1 MLRVTTSTPTRFRRT
16 RPMRRRGAAWLAV
29 WLVGASCAPVVVSM
43 GGCGTGDPAASEIA
57 ADTAKAP
64 PPAPPP
70 QPAPAE
76 KNDFSGSKS
85 VLGKAMEQAHKLED
99 KVEAYNKKIE
109 DAAEGKHE

>member
-1 MLRVTTSTPTRFRRT
+1 
-16 RPMRRRGAAWLAV
+16 
-29 WLVGASCAPVVVSM
+29 M

-57 ADTAKAP
+57 ADAAKAP

-85 VLGKAMEQAHKLED
+85 EQAHKLED